1 MVLLTAV
8 VAAKRIVH
16 ICAQMDAHHAI
27 LRVMVAAVVVLPV
40 VVVVVMIAQLHVTQ
54 PEIV

>member
-1 MVLLTAV
+1 MVLPTVV
-8 VAAKRIVH
+8 VAVKRIVH
-16 ICAQMDAHHAI
+16 ICAQMDAHHVI
-27 LRVMVAAVVVLPV
+27 LHVMVDVVVVLQV

>member
-1 MVLLTAV
+1 VVLPTAV

-16 ICAQMDAHHAI
+16 ICAQMDAHHVI
-27 LRVMVAAVVVLPV
+27 LHVMVDVVVVLQV

>member
-1 MVLLTAV
+1 MLPIAV

-16 ICAQMDAHHAI
+16 ICAQMDVHRAI
-27 LRVMVAAVVVLPV
+27 LHVMVAVVVALPV
-40 VVVVVMIAQLHVTQ
+40 VAVVVMIVQLHVTQ